1 MNYGYDPL
9 QRMSTATD
17 STGVA
22 LATYAYDNFSRRSG
36 VTYANNA
43 SMSYG
48 YTTAG
53 DLTSLAIQM
62 AGTGN
67 DVTYT
72 LGYTAAHELD
82 SEAASIAKFVWYP
95 GTTGGTDAYGSA
107 NNLNQYPNVTLAGQ
121 SKQKLTYDGNGSLTS
136 DGNFA
141 YTYDPEN
148 RLLSATG
155 SSTTTYANDPKGRR
169 ATKVGGGTTTNF
181 LDDGDDEIG
190 EYDGT
195 GALLRRFVPGPAID
209 EPVAEITASG
219 SYEYFHTDHH
229 GSVIAMSSSTGSLA
243 EGPYLY
249 DAYGNCSTNCS
260 GGVPFKFTGQ
270 YLDPETGL
278 YYYRARYYSPAM
290 GRFLQVDPVGY
301 TADMDLYTYVGN
313 DPTDKVD
320 PTGMIAGVDDAAEGA
335 ALLTVATGAVLYCAV
350 AGCMKPL
357 ANWANRK
364 YSDFI
369 HRNDQKPGSKTFL
382 ATNLRSGRPWIN
394 GQRRDWKPYIWS
406 GWLPANR
413 PRAGTS

>member
-1 MNYGYDPL
+1 MVWGQCCIFPCYSPECDFPPSRSATGTAIDAGPDAGKGDFGKAGARTRLTWPDGYYVNYGYDPL

-72 LGYTAAHELD
+72 LGYTAAHELNSD
-82 SEAASIAKFVWYP
+82 TTSPAKFVWYP
-95 GTTGGTDAYGSA
+95 GTTGGTDAYGSP
-107 NNLNQYPNVTLAGQ
+107 NNLNQYPNVTFAGQ
-121 SKQKLTYDGNGSLTS
+121 SKQKLTYDGNGSLLTS

-141 YTYDPEN
+141 YSYDPEN

-155 SSTTTYANDPKGRR
+155 SSTTTYANDPRGRR
-169 ATKVGGGTTTNF
+169 ATKVSGGTTTNF
-181 LDDGDDEIG
+181 LDDGDDEIA

-209 EPVAEITASG
+209 EPIAEVTASG
-219 SYEYFHTDHH
+219 TYEYFHSDHH
-229 GSVIAMSSSTGSLA
+229 GSVIAMSASSGSLT
-243 EGPYLY
+243 EGPFLY
-249 DAYGNCSTNCS
+249 DSYGNSTCSGA
-260 GGVPFKFTGQ
+260 GGVPFRYTGQ
-270 YLDPETGL
+270 YLDPETCL
-278 YYYRARYYSPAM
+278 YYYRARYYSPTM

-313 DPTDKVD
+313 DPTDKTD
-320 PTGMIAGVDDAAEGA
+320 P
-335 ALLTVATGAVLYCAV
+335 
-350 AGCMKPL
+350 
-357 ANWANRK
+357 
-364 YSDFI
+364 
-369 HRNDQKPGSKTFL
+369 
-382 ATNLRSGRPWIN
+382 SGKIF
-394 GQRRDWKPYIWS
+394 GLD
-406 GWLPANR
+406 
-413 PRAGTS
+413 